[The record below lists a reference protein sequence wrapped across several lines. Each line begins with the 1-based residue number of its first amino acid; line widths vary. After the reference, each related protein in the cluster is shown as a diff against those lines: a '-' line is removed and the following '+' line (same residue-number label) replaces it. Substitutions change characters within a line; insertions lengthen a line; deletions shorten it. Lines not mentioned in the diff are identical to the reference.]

1 MVSLN
6 LVRAAAILL
15 GTSWSALAAP
25 ARPGRPLITHVGN
38 RGALYSGAVATKDI
52 IFVSGA
58 VPSVNGTIPEGIR
71 AQTITAINNIAAI
84 LEEAG
89 TSWENALK
97 TTVFLA
103 NMDDYEGM
111 NEMYGEMLPQLKPAR
126 TTVQAS
132 KLPGKYLIEM
142 DLVAAIPRC

>member
-1 MVSLN
+1 MELFLKASGHKLWVF
-6 LVRAAAILL
+6 
-15 GTSWSALAAP
+15 SASFK
-25 ARPGRPLITHVGN
+25 R
-38 RGALYSGAVATKDI
+38 SGLSN
-52 IFVSGA
+52 FL
-58 VPSVNGTIPEGIR
+58 
-71 AQTITAINNIAAI
+71 QITAINNIAAI

-111 NEMYGEMLPQLKPAR
+111 NEMYGELLPQLKPAR